1 MQLDNLLAKP
11 PQPNITQ
18 SLDFLQEMF
27 TNDVW
32 HLVAV
37 HLRGTV
43 ETKSFGLDK
52 RGEVRKWLNA
62 KQGEANC
69 YFYINRLKFGAT
81 SLMASKS
88 DIKFA
93 MFCHVAIGSCD
104 PVVLARLQA
113 FRPAPS
119 LILQNGSGYQAIW
132 RLGTMT
138 KNFDRVERINRA
150 LENRL
155 GGDNGYHVN
164 AMMPLPGTIT
174 LPSSAKL
181 PADRISSLV
190 EVVNDYRPIRELK
203 SSPTF
208 KLDDFPE
215 THSPNLKPINFPANE
230 TIVPLGLDA
239 LPDKLP
245 DDLAKLIQH
254 GDDPD
259 HPIGS
264 KDARFRDSN
273 EVVWKVATDLAL
285 LNNDPSI
292 IAGLMLNRELEISK
306 TILSKRCPQNF
317 TIRLIQSAFENMST
331 GWHDVYKD
339 GSPKQSMQNALSAL
353 TRLGVD
359 FEYDSFNNRKGFRID
374 RSISRTEL
382 SEDGC
387 ANLRKLIVDRL
398 GFDPGKGHTF
408 DAANI
413 LCLENSFHPVLDY
426 IDAIEWDGETGIDRM
441 LTDYFGADATPYTLA
456 VSKHLMVSAIRRL
469 RQPGTRLDNLIVLE
483 AEYGSAPSAALQILA
498 GETNHSNQSVLAL
511 DPRAQVEAVEGVWI
525 YELCRLEGLTRVE
538 ASKINT
544 FMMRQENLIRPTGP
558 KAMPHRARQCSFVAT
573 TVLGSTLNPA
583 LATCP
588 LLPVKTGQIDLDGL
602 EHDRDQLWA
611 EAAHLESQ
619 VDELIFPEKL
629 RPDEQK
635 NHTGS
640 DPWLEVLGK
649 VEGHRKGDYNRIS
662 TQELAEVHLGIK
674 GGHLHAYHPKRL
686 GNLMRGLGWVGPK
699 KFKLASGKTTRGYER
714 HVDYPNQSEW
724 LARK

>member
-1 MQLDNLLAKP
+1 MQPDNSLAP
-11 PQPNITQ
+11 SPQPNINLA
-18 SLDFLQEMF
+18 LDFLQEMF

-52 RGEVRKWLNA
+52 RDEVRAWLEA
-62 KQGEANC
+62 KQGDANC

-93 MFCHVAIGSCD
+93 MFCHVAIDSCD
-104 PVVLARLQA
+104 PVALARVQA

-119 LILQNGSGYQAIW
+119 LILRDDSGYQALW
-132 RLGTMT
+132 RLGSMT

-164 AMMPLPGTIT
+164 SMMPLPGTIA
-174 LPSSAKL
+174 LPSSAKS
-181 PADRISSLV
+181 PVDRISNVV

-215 THSPNLKPINFPANE
+215 THNSNLKPINLPTNE
-230 TIVPLGLDA
+230 KITPVGLDA

-273 EVVWKVATDLAL
+273 EVAWKVASDLAL
-285 LNNDPSI
+285 LNSDPAT
-292 IAGLMLNRELEISK
+292 IAGLMLNDELRISE

-317 TIRLIQSAFENMST
+317 AIRLVQSAHENMST
-331 GWHDVYKD
+331 GWRDVYKD

-359 FEYDSFNNRKGFRID
+359 FEYDSFNNRKGL
-374 RSISRTEL
+374 SIGDAPRTEL

-387 ANLRKLIVDRL
+387 ASLRKLIVDRL

-413 LCLENSFHPVLDY
+413 LCLENSFHPILDY
-426 IDAIEWDGETGIDRM
+426 IDGIEWDGETGIDRM

-456 VSKHLMVSAIRRL
+456 VSKHLMVAAIRRL
-469 RQPGTRLDNLIVLE
+469 RQPGTKLDNLIVLE
-483 AEYGSAPSAALQILA
+483 GEYGSDPSAALQILA
-498 GETNHSNQSVLAL
+498 GESNHSNQSVLAL
-511 DPRAQVEAVEGVWI
+511 DPRAQVEAVEGIWI

-538 ASKINT
+538 ASRINS
-544 FMMRQENLIRPTGP
+544 FMMRQEDLIRPTGP
-558 KAMPHRARQCSFVAT
+558 KAMPHRARQCSFIAT
-573 TVLGSTLNPA
+573 TALGSTLNPA
-583 LATCP
+583 LANCQ
-588 LLPVKTGQIDLDGL
+588 LLPVKTGEINLDGL

-611 EAAHLESQ
+611 EAAHLERQ
-619 VDELIFPEKL
+619 MEELIFPEEL
-629 RPDEQK
+629 LPDELK
-635 NHTGS
+635 THSGS
-640 DPWLEVLGK
+640 DPWLKVLSK
-649 VEGHRKGDYNRIS
+649 AEGHRKGDYYRIS
-662 TQELAEVHLGIK
+662 TQELAEQHLGIK

-686 GNLMRGLGWVGPK
+686 GTLMRGLGWVGPK

-724 LARK
+724 LART

>member
-1 MQLDNLLAKP
+1 MQLDNSLAKP
-11 PQPNITQ
+11 PQSNISL

-27 TNDVW
+27 TNEVW

-52 RGEVRKWLNA
+52 RGEVRAWLDA
-62 KQGEANC
+62 KQDDANC

-93 MFCHVAIGSCD
+93 MFCHVAINSCD
-104 PVVLARLQA
+104 PVALARVQA

-119 LILQNGSGYQAIW
+119 LILRDDSGYQALW
-132 RLGTMT
+132 RLGSMT

-155 GGDNGYHVN
+155 GGDNSFHVN
-164 AMMPLPGTIT
+164 AMMPLPGTTT
-174 LPSSAKL
+174 LPSSAKS
-181 PADRISSLV
+181 PVDHVSNIV

-215 THSPNLKPINFPANE
+215 SHTPNLKPINLPTNE
-230 TIVPLGLDA
+230 KITPVGLDA

-273 EVVWKVATDLAL
+273 EVAWKVASDLAL
-285 LNNDPSI
+285 LNSDPST
-292 IAGLMLNRELEISK
+292 IAGLMLNSELRISE
-306 TILSKRCPQNF
+306 TVLSKRCPQNF
-317 TIRLIQSAFENMST
+317 AIRLVQSAFENMST
-331 GWHDVYKD
+331 GWRDVYKD

-359 FEYDSFNNRKGFRID
+359 FEYDCFNNRKRF
-374 RSISRTEL
+374 SIGEDSRTEL

-387 ANLRKLIVDRL
+387 TNLRKLIVDRL

-426 IDAIEWDGETGIDRM
+426 IDNIEWDGETGIDRM
-441 LTDYFGADATPYTLA
+441 LTDYFGADATPYTQA
-456 VSKHLMVSAIRRL
+456 VSKHLMVSAISRL
-469 RQPGTRLDNLIVLE
+469 RQPGTRLENLIVLE
-483 AEYGSAPSAALQILA
+483 AEYGSEPSEALQILA
-498 GETNHSNQSVLAL
+498 GEANHSNQSVLAL
-511 DPRAQVEAVEGVWI
+511 DPRAQVEAVKGVWI

-538 ASKINT
+538 ASRINS
-544 FMMRQENLIRPTGP
+544 FMMRQEDLIRPTGP

-573 TVLGSTLNPA
+573 TVLGSVLNPA
-583 LATCP
+583 LANCQ
-588 LLPVKTGQIDLDGL
+588 LLPVKTGEIDLDGL

-611 EAAHLESQ
+611 EAAHLERQ
-619 VDELIFPEKL
+619 VEELIFPEKL
-629 RPDEQK
+629 LPEGEQS
-635 NHTGS
+635 HTGS
-640 DPWLEVLGK
+640 DPWLEVLSK

-662 TQELAEVHLGIK
+662 TQELAEQHLEIK

-686 GNLMRGLGWVGPK
+686 GTLMRGLGWVGPK
-699 KFKLASGKTTRGYER
+699 KFKLAGGKSTRGYER